1 MENFSDEK
9 GEMAG
14 EQQPLLET
22 SAPQPQGGGL
32 RTLPFIAG
40 NLALTNMV
48 TSGLAPNMILYLMKE
63 YQMDMASGSNVLY
76 WWNAASNITPV
87 IGAFMADSFV
97 GRFQIITMGSV
108 ISLVGMFLFWLTTV
122 IPQAR
127 PPPCFDSNN
136 TCSSATAVQLFL
148 LFTSFILVSIGSGG
162 VKSSSLA
169 FGVDQLKNIRK
180 NEGVKMERYFGW
192 YYAITIVSALVAMT
206 CLVYI
211 QENMGWEIGFGVLLL
226 LMLCAAVLIFLGSPF
241 YVKPKPKG
249 SLITGLI
256 QVIVASYRK
265 RSLLLSSGNGGI
277 TYHQEGTMLRLPSET
292 LMFLNKA
299 CIIQDPHQDLNSD
312 GKAEDPWSLC
322 TVDQVEE
329 LKAILKVI
337 PIWVTGV
344 IMSINICQG
353 SFDTLQATTVDRHII
368 GSSFEIP
375 VGSLA
380 IFAFVAVVIW
390 FVLYERAII
399 PIASRVT
406 GKPVRFSTK
415 TRMGCGIFVS
425 FLSVV
430 VAAVVETVRRS
441 LANKEG
447 YSEEPEGIIKMSV
460 LWLVPH
466 LMFVG
471 FAEAM
476 NAVAQNEFFVSE
488 FPQSMASIAS
498 NLLGLGSAAG
508 SVAASFLMTAINDM
522 TEGGESGSW
531 ISSNINKGHYDY
543 YNWILAGLSMANM
556 LLFLFCSRA
565 YGPCRG
571 ENDLNAVVE
580 VEAS

>member
-9 GEMAG
+9 G

-40 NLALTNMV
+40 NLALTIMV
-48 TSGLAPNMILYLMKE
+48 TSGLAPNMILYLMRE

-76 WWNAASNITPV
+76 WWSASSNITPV

-108 ISLVGMFLFWLTTV
+108 ISLVGIFLFWLTTV

-127 PPPCFDSNN
+127 PPPCLVSNNN
-136 TCSSATAVQLFL
+136 TCSSATALQLFL

-169 FGVDQLKNIRK
+169 FGVDQLKN
-180 NEGVKMERYFGW
+180 EGVKMERYFGW
-192 YYAITIVSALVAMT
+192 YYAITLVSGLVAMT

-226 LMLCAAVLIFLGSPF
+226 LMLFAAVLIFLGSPF

-265 RSLLLSSGNGGI
+265 RSIVLSFANGGGI
-277 TYHQEGTMLRLPSET
+277 AYHQEGTMLRLPSET
-292 LMFLNKA
+292 LRFLNKA

-312 GKAEDPWSLC
+312 GKAADPWSLC

-344 IMSINICQG
+344 IMSINISQG

-375 VGSLA
+375 VGSLG
-380 IFAFVAVVIW
+380 IFAFVSIVIW
-390 FVLYERAII
+390 LVSYERAII
-399 PIASRVT
+399 PIASRIM
-406 GKPVRFSTK
+406 GKPARFSTK

-430 VAAVVETVRRS
+430 VAAIVETVRRS

-447 YSEEPEGIIKMSV
+447 YSEDPDGIIEMSV

-466 LMFVG
+466 LLLVG
-471 FAEAM
+471 IAEAI

-498 NLLGLGSAAG
+498 NLLGLGFAAG
-508 SVAASFLMTAINDM
+508 SVAASFLMSAINDM

-556 LLFLFCSRA
+556 LLFFFCSRA
-565 YGPCRG
+565 YGPCRE

-580 VEAS
+580 VEGES

>member
-9 GEMAG
+9 G

-22 SAPQPQGGGL
+22 SAPQPRGGGL

-40 NLALTNMV
+40 NLALTNMA
-48 TSGLAPNMILYLMKE
+48 TIGLAPNMILYLMRE
-63 YQMDMASGSNVLY
+63 YQMDMASGFNVLY
-76 WWNAASNITPV
+76 WWSAASNITPV

-97 GRFQIITMGSV
+97 GRFQIITLGSV
-108 ISLVGMFLFWLTTV
+108 IGLVL
-122 IPQAR
+122 
-127 PPPCFDSNN
+127 
-136 TCSSATAVQLFL
+136 
-148 LFTSFILVSIGSGG
+148 
-162 VKSSSLA
+162 
-169 FGVDQLKNIRK
+169 K

-192 YYAITIVSALVAMT
+192 YYAITLVSALVAIT

-226 LMLCAAVLIFLGSPF
+226 LMPCAAVLIFLGSPF

-277 TYHQEGTMLRLPSET
+277 AYHQEGTMLRLPSET
-292 LMFLNKA
+292 LRFLNKA
-299 CIIQDPHQDLNSD
+299 CIIQDPHQDLNSA
-312 GKAEDPWSLC
+312 GKAADPWSLC

-329 LKAILKVI
+329 LKAILRVI
-337 PIWVTGV
+337 PIWVTGA
-344 IMSINICQG
+344 IMSINISQG

-368 GSSFEIP
+368 CSSFQIP

-466 LMFVG
+466 LMLVG

-476 NAVAQNEFFVSE
+476 NAVAQNEFYVSE

-498 NLLGLGSAAG
+498 NLLGLGSATG
-508 SVAASFLMTAINDM
+508 SVAASFLMSAINDM

-556 LLFLFCSRA
+556 LLFSFCEELRTADSGRLEATGVLRATSRETELTGEPRGTKQVDGERNTTASAFQISIFQISIGNFQIPIMLFQSF
-565 YGPCRG
+565 
-571 ENDLNAVVE
+571 LL
-580 VEAS
+580 

>member
-9 GEMAG
+9 G

-22 SAPQPQGGGL
+22 SAPQPRGGGL

-40 NLALTNMV
+40 NLALTNMA
-48 TSGLAPNMILYLMKE
+48 TIGLAPNMILYLMRE

-76 WWNAASNITPV
+76 WWSAASNITPV

-97 GRFQIITMGSV
+97 GRFQITTLGSV
-108 ISLVGMFLFWLTTV
+108 IGLVGMFLFWLTTV

-127 PPPCFDSNN
+127 PPPCLDSNN

-162 VKSSSLA
+162 VNSSSLA
-169 FGVDQLKNIRK
+169 FCVDQLK

-192 YYAITIVSALVAMT
+192 YYAITLVSALVAIT

-277 TYHQEGTMLRLPSET
+277 AYHQEGTMLRLPSET
-292 LMFLNKA
+292 LRFLNKA

-312 GKAEDPWSLC
+312 GKAADPWSLC

-329 LKAILKVI
+329 LKAILRVI
-337 PIWVTGV
+337 PIWVTGA
-344 IMSINICQG
+344 IMSINISQG

-368 GSSFEIP
+368 CSSFQIS

-447 YSEEPEGIIKMSV
+447 YSEEPEGLIKMSV

-466 LMFVG
+466 LILVG

-476 NAVAQNEFFVSE
+476 NAVAQNEFYVSE

-498 NLLGLGSAAG
+498 NLLGLGSATG
-508 SVAASFLMTAINDM
+508 SVAASFLMSAINDM

-556 LLFLFCSRA
+556 LLFSFCSLA
-565 YGPCRG
+565 YGPCRE
-571 ENDLNAVVE
+571 ENDLNTVVE
-580 VEAS
+580 VEAAS

>member
-1 MENFSDEK
+1 MENFTDEK
-9 GEMAG
+9 G

-22 SAPQPQGGGL
+22 SAPQPRGGGL

-40 NLALTNMV
+40 NLALTNMAIL
-48 TSGLAPNMILYLMKE
+48 GLAPNMILYLMRE
-63 YQMDMASGSNVLY
+63 YQMDMASGSNVLF
-76 WWNAASNITPV
+76 WWSAASNITPV

-108 ISLVGMFLFWLTTV
+108 IGLVGMFLFWLTTV
-122 IPQAR
+122 IPQAK
-127 PPPCFDSNN
+127 PPPCLDSNN
-136 TCSSATAVQLFL
+136 TCSSATGVQLFL

-162 VKSSSLA
+162 VNSSSLA
-169 FGVDQLKNIRK
+169 FGVDQLK

-192 YYAITIVSALVAMT
+192 YYAITLVSGLVAMT

-241 YVKPKPKG
+241 YVKPKSKG
-249 SLITGLI
+249 SLLTGLI

-265 RSLLLSSGNGGI
+265 RSLLLSSGNGSIG
-277 TYHQEGTMLRLPSET
+277 YYQEGTMLRLPSDT
-292 LMFLNKA
+292 LRFLNKA

-312 GKAEDPWSLC
+312 GKAADPWSLC

-329 LKAILKVI
+329 LKAILNVI

-344 IMSINICQG
+344 IMSINISQG

-368 GSSFEIP
+368 GSSFQIP
-375 VGSLA
+375 VGSLG
-380 IFAFVAVVIW
+380 IFSFVSVIIW
-390 FVLYERAII
+390 LVLYERAII
-399 PIASRVT
+399 PIASRIME
-406 GKPVRFSTK
+406 KPIRFSTK

-447 YSEEPEGIIKMSV
+447 YSEDPEGIIKMSV

-466 LMFVG
+466 LMLVG

-476 NAVAQNEFFVSE
+476 NAVAQNEFYVSE

-508 SVAASFLMTAINDM
+508 SVAASFLMSAINDM
-522 TEGGESGSW
+522 TERGESGSW
-531 ISSNINKGHYDY
+531 ISSNINMGHYDY

-556 LLFLFCSRA
+556 LLFFFCSRA
-565 YGPCRG
+565 YGPCRE
-571 ENDLNAVVE
+571 ENDLNTVVE
-580 VEAS
+580 VEAAS

>member
-1 MENFSDEK
+1 MEVCSSGGDGVDGGWAMEADDGWATERRLERWSDGGGRRRRCEGYAKEVRVAMENFSDEK
-9 GEMAG
+9 G

-22 SAPQPQGGGL
+22 SAPQPRGGGL

-40 NLALTNMV
+40 NTIFFSLTLFFLN
-48 TSGLAPNMILYLMKE
+48 SPDQFI
-63 YQMDMASGSNVLY
+63 DMY
-76 WWNAASNITPV
+76 
-87 IGAFMADSFV
+87 AFK
-97 GRFQIITMGSV
+97 IWGSV
-108 ISLVGMFLFWLTTV
+108 GL
-122 IPQAR
+122 R
-127 PPPCFDSNN
+127 P
-136 TCSSATAVQLFL
+136 
-148 LFTSFILVSIGSGG
+148 
-162 VKSSSLA
+162 VKAKSRTL
-169 FGVDQLKNIRK
+169 K

-192 YYAITIVSALVAMT
+192 YYAITLVSGLVAMT

-241 YVKPKPKG
+241 YVKQKPKG

-265 RSLLLSSGNGGI
+265 RSLVLSSGNGGI
-277 TYHQEGTMLRLPSET
+277 AYHQEGTMLRLPSET
-292 LMFLNKA
+292 LRFLNKA

-312 GKAEDPWSLC
+312 GKAADPWSLC

-329 LKAILKVI
+329 LKAILNVI

-344 IMSINICQG
+344 IMSINISQG

-368 GSSFEIP
+368 GSSFQIP
-375 VGSLA
+375 VGSLG
-380 IFAFVAVVIW
+380 IFSFVSVIIW
-390 FVLYERAII
+390 LVLYERAII
-399 PIASRVT
+399 PISSRIM
-406 GKPVRFSTK
+406 GKPIRFSTK

-466 LMFVG
+466 LMLVG

-476 NAVAQNEFFVSE
+476 NAVAQNEFYVSE

-508 SVAASFLMTAINDM
+508 SVAASFLMSAINDM

-565 YGPCRG
+565 YGHCRE
-571 ENDLNAVVE
+571 ENDLNTVVE
-580 VEAS
+580 VEAAS

>member
-9 GEMAG
+9 G

-22 SAPQPQGGGL
+22 SAPQPRGGGL

-40 NLALTNMV
+40 NLALTNMA
-48 TSGLAPNMILYLMKE
+48 TLGLAPNMILYLMRE

-76 WWNAASNITPV
+76 WWSAASNITPV

-108 ISLVGMFLFWLTTV
+108 ISFVL
-122 IPQAR
+122 
-127 PPPCFDSNN
+127 
-136 TCSSATAVQLFL
+136 
-148 LFTSFILVSIGSGG
+148 
-162 VKSSSLA
+162 
-169 FGVDQLKNIRK
+169 K

-192 YYAITIVSALVAMT
+192 YYAITLVSGLVAMT

-241 YVKPKPKG
+241 YVKQKPKG

-265 RSLLLSSGNGGI
+265 RSLVLSSGNGGI
-277 TYHQEGTMLRLPSET
+277 AYHQEGTMLRLPSET
-292 LMFLNKA
+292 LRFLNKA
-299 CIIQDPHQDLNSD
+299 CIVQDPHQDLNSD
-312 GKAEDPWSLC
+312 GKAADPWSLC

-329 LKAILKVI
+329 LKAILNVI
-337 PIWVTGV
+337 PIWVTSV
-344 IMSINICQG
+344 IMSINISQG

-368 GSSFEIP
+368 GSSFQIP
-375 VGSLA
+375 VGSLG
-380 IFAFVAVVIW
+380 IFSFVSVIIW
-390 FVLYERAII
+390 LVLYERAII
-399 PIASRVT
+399 PISSRIM
-406 GKPVRFSTK
+406 GKPIRFSTK

-466 LMFVG
+466 LMLVG

-476 NAVAQNEFFVSE
+476 NAVAQNEFYVSE

-508 SVAASFLMTAINDM
+508 SVAASFLMSAINDM

-565 YGPCRG
+565 YGHCRE
-571 ENDLNAVVE
+571 ENDLNTVVE
-580 VEAS
+580 VEAAS